1 MVGEPDGV
9 VGASQ
14 LDELAR
20 TPEQLQELVARF
32 HAEVGDGEYPDHD
45 DDDGPHVPRRRADD
59 WAPAPRADS
68 GYVSRAN

>member
-9 VGASQ
+9 VVASQ
-14 LDELAR
+14 VEELAR
-20 TPEQLQELVARF
+20 TSEQLQELVARF
-32 HAEVGDGEYPDHD
+32 HAEVGDGEYLD
-45 DDDGPHVPRRRADD
+45 DQDEEGAHVPRRRADD

>member
-1 MVGEPDGV
+1 

-14 LDELAR
+14 IEELAR

-32 HAEVGDGEYPDHD
+32 HAEVGDGDGEYLD
-45 DDDGPHVPRRRADD
+45 DQDEEGAHVPRRRADD
-59 WAPAPRADS
+59 WAPAPRADC